1 MLTEKREK
9 IRRIY
14 FRALIAL
21 FLVKL
26 LCVSLC
32 IMKLTLAGYCCCY
45 CCSKR
50 TFCKLDFW
58 NRGKTQSRTVLET
71 KVSNWIRNFNRPRM
85 SLSCVKRK
93 VSDVRIYYEFGWS
106 CSSSCSCSVVL
117 YGKEVKM
124 LISVDALTY
133 FRILFSLWKI
143 KIKTQYINHTYVLR
157 IYIQRKKFGSCKIFY
172 FSFPSF
178 SFNLYE
184 KFILHDK

>member
-117 YGKEVKM
+117 YWERSKNADLCRRVN
-124 LISVDALTY
+124 
-133 FRILFSLWKI
+133 LFSYFIFSVKN
-143 KIKTQYINHTYVLR
+143 KNKNTVHQSHLR
-157 IYIQRKKFGSCKIFY
+157 VK
-172 FSFPSF
+172 
-178 SFNLYE
+178 NLYTTQ
-184 KFILHDK
+184 KVWKL